1 MGGRMIVG
9 RWIAVLLACGLVFGA
24 GAAAANQFV
33 VVASTEAAWKPGQIV
48 PAGTTFDLP
57 AGAKVTLV
65 GADGSRLHI
74 RGPYRGAPAAI
85 TGAAGGSQMLQ
96 QLAQLVSRERTDT
109 GTLGATRTADLA
121 QVPGRDPLTIDVTRP
136 GTQCVAAGKLPV
148 LWRFASSQPASG
160 TLVRAGTDQQGAIR
174 WASGSH
180 STEWPEAVA
189 AIGGARY
196 VIRLRDRPQP
206 TEIELKLVPPN
217 LPSVGHQALWMKD
230 QGCAEQA
237 RLLLQTED

>member
-1 MGGRMIVG
+1 MGG
-9 RWIAVLLACGLVFGA
+9 RWIAMLLGLCLALWA

-48 PAGTTFDLP
+48 PAGTMFDLP

-65 GADGSRLHI
+65 GADGSRVLI
-74 RGPYRGAPAAI
+74 RGPYRGAPAVI
-85 TGAAGGSQMLQ
+85 TGAAGNAQMLQ
-96 QLAQLVSRERTDT
+96 QIAQLVSREATNSSA
-109 GTLGATRTADLA
+109 LGATRNADLI
-121 QVPGRDPLTIDVTRP
+121 QPPGRDPLSIDVTRP
-136 GTQCVAAGKLPV
+136 GTQCIAAGKAPM
-148 LWRFASSQPASG
+148 LWRIGSSRPATG
-160 TLVRAGTDQQGAIR
+160 TVVRVGTDQQGAIK
-174 WASGSH
+174 WATGNH
-180 STEWPEAVA
+180 STDWPQGVA

-206 TEIELKLVPPN
+206 TEIELKLVPGN
-217 LPSVGHQALWMKD
+217 LPSVAHKALWMNE

>member
-1 MGGRMIVG
+1 MLG
-9 RWIAVLLACGLVFGA
+9 RWIAMLLAFGLLFGA

-48 PAGTTFDLP
+48 PAGTMFDLP

-65 GADGSRLHI
+65 GADGSRVQI

-85 TGAAGGSQMLQ
+85 TGAAGGGQMLQ
-96 QLAQLVSRERTDT
+96 QLAQLVSRERTESSA
-109 GTLGATRTADLA
+109 LGATRTGGDLI
-121 QVPGRDPLTIDVTRP
+121 QPPGRDPLAIDVTRP
-136 GTQCVAAGKLPV
+136 GTQCVAAGKSPV
-148 LWRFASSQPASG
+148 LWRIASSRPASG
-160 TLVRAGTDQQGAIR
+160 TLVRSGTDQQGAIR
-174 WASGSH
+174 WETGNH
-180 STEWPEAVA
+180 STPWPQSVA

-206 TEIELKLVPPN
+206 TEIELKLVPGN
-217 LPSVGHQALWMKD
+217 LPSVGHQALWMND

>member
-1 MGGRMIVG
+1 MVG
-9 RWIAVLLACGLVFGA
+9 RWIGVLLALGLVFGA

-65 GADGSRLHI
+65 GADGSRVNI
-74 RGPYRGAPAAI
+74 RGPYRGAPAMI
-85 TGAAGGSQMLQ
+85 TGAAGSGQMLQ
-96 QLAQLVSRERTDT
+96 QLAQLVSRDRTET
-109 GTLGATRTADLA
+109 SALGATRAGADLI
-121 QVPGRDPLTIDVTRP
+121 QVPGRDPLSIDVTRP
-136 GTQCVAAGKLPV
+136 GTQCIASGKRPV
-148 LWRFASSQPASG
+148 LWRAASSRPATG
-160 TLVRAGTDQQGAIR
+160 TVVRAGTDQQGQIQ
-174 WASGSH
+174 WATGNH
-180 STEWPEAVA
+180 STDWPQAVA

-206 TEIELKLVPPN
+206 TEIELKLVPTN
-217 LPSVGHQALWMKD
+217 LPSVGHQALWMND